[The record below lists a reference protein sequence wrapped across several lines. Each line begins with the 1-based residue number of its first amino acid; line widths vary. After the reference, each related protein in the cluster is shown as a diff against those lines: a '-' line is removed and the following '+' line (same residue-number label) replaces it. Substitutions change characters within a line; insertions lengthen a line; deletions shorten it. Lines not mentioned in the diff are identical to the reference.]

1 MAKAWRR
8 YGHNGGS
15 MRKVIVTLFL
25 AGLVAAP
32 LCGCADWVEKHDKGT
47 DAEGMFGHHP
57 DLDQQEKEA
66 KDSINAH
73 HE

>member
-1 MAKAWRR
+1 MK
-8 YGHNGGS
+8 
-15 MRKVIVTLFL
+15 KLIVTLFL

-57 DLDQQEKEA
+57 DLEQQEREA
-66 KDSINAH
+66 KDAIHAH

>member
-1 MAKAWRR
+1 VARN
-8 YGHNGGS
+8 GHNGGS
-15 MRKVIVTLFL
+15 MKKLIVTLFL
-25 AGLVAAP
+25 AGLVAGP

-57 DLDQQEKEA
+57 DLEQQEKEA